1 MEKLINTVFMLLLI
15 WASSFNAMSQEE
27 DQSLDVYIIRN
38 ITPENNVES
47 YLEVRDSIFA
57 VMEYLNE
64 QWGESKQDNGK
75 VCWNNVKIDSIQGS
89 VNVTML
95 YGISKGEMAPL
106 KVSTIPKKEISHD
119 KHVLRFRFLQ
129 KDKDLLSSSAT
140 QKLLK
145 DYFLNILASLSINGQ
160 NEDNESE

>member
-1 MEKLINTVFMLLLI
+1 
-15 WASSFNAMSQEE
+15 MSQE
-27 DQSLDVYIIRN
+27 DDHSLDVYIVRN
-38 ITPENNVES
+38 ITLDNNVES

-57 VMEYLNE
+57 VMEYLYE

-95 YGISKGEMAPL
+95 YGISKGEMVPL
-106 KVSTIPKKEISHD
+106 KVSTIPKKEISND

-129 KDKDLLSSSAT
+129 KDKDLLSSSVT

-145 DYFLNILASLSINGQ
+145 DYFLNILASLGSSEQ
-160 NEDNESE
+160 NEENNSE